1 METLFSTET
10 QTAMQFPKSLTELY
24 APKDIDSFIG
34 IPKVKKVCKAF
45 SRQPREAC
53 LLFVGDSGTG
63 KSLMARA
70 IARAINGELH
80 VISSAKCDK
89 ESLENLAR
97 ICSYVPFCGG
107 WHVNVLEEADLM
119 SPAAAA
125 WLLTRT
131 DDTSRLER
139 TVWILTCNSVER
151 MEDRLLSRCLRW
163 ISSAMALALK
173 PYLCSS
179 VFGRSGLRRMRSVQ
193 TSSGYRAKISG
204 KRFPISKSKSWQRR
218 DYLDIPWRPVCRL
231 VSRFDGPSGEQATGP
246 EGAPVAPWRK

>member
-34 IPKVKKVCKAF
+34 IPKVKKICKAF

-63 KSLMARA
+63 KSQMARA

-97 ICSYVPFCGG
+97 ICSYVPFGGG

-151 MEDRLLSRCLRW
+151 MEDRLLSRCLRCDFVGYGAGSETVGLLERIW
-163 ISSAMALALK
+163 SERAPENAERPDFKRLSSKNIRLAIQNLELELMSAAL
-173 PYLCSS
+173 
-179 VFGRSGLRRMRSVQ
+179 
-193 TSSGYRAKISG
+193 
-204 KRFPISKSKSWQRR
+204 
-218 DYLDIPWRPVCRL
+218 
-231 VSRFDGPSGEQATGP
+231 
-246 EGAPVAPWRK
+246 